1 MDAGLKI
8 RVTMFLKKELLLAVT
23 GFTVVSLRGGTT
35 KQEPHPTLSK
45 GEGFK
50 MFF

>member
-1 MDAGLKI
+1 
-8 RVTMFLKKELLLAVT
+8 
-23 GFTVVSLRGGTT
+23 LRGGTT

-50 MFF
+50 MLFFKVSLFGGRFRGGLLPRYRFL